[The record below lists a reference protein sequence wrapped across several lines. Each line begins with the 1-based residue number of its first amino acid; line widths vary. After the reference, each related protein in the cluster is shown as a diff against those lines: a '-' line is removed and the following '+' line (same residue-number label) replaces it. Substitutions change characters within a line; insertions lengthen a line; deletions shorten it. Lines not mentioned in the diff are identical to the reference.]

1 MKLNG
6 QNRGNRFIPPVLK
19 WPAGLAQALTYHP
32 TTPMID
38 EKPFNFRYGVKKYKE
53 YYTLFSLQTHK
64 RNKNV

>member
-32 TTPMID
+32 TTPTID
-38 EKPFNFRYGVKKYKE
+38 EKPFNFRYGVK
-53 YYTLFSLQTHK
+53 
-64 RNKNV
+64 N